1 MNRLSAADLS
11 TLDLG
16 GELYDKNDPALK
28 PQFDQMWKRVT
39 AFSKSLFALIEETQ
53 RPFAYEIG
61 KSRNYLQQGGRGKF
75 YYPRFVWIR
84 YVLEGEKRN
93 TPAVSLILRGDSLS
107 FSLDFLDKYLDEGK
121 VERSAFESKLAEA
134 DAALSQAGYTK
145 TEIDGFPRVAYTYSA
160 SALEEMSDEEF
171 EEEARHH
178 FGLLLPIYERIMHAE
193 TLSAGQQETFP
204 ELDDEPLQPSSILG
218 TGVAAAALASVRG
231 QSQSNDPPNVDEA
244 SLSKSGPRTVVRRRR
259 TLEGSSQSP
268 PSRKSVVETPEE
280 KAPGAQP
287 RPIRMHSTPAKPR
300 QRPRSS
306 HSPIPSPAAP
316 VSVVPPPIAS
326 EAPGAQ
332 ELRDNPAMILHGP
345 PDANL
350 YKLAFDMVGAL
361 VHEELCKPK
370 KRHEIILEALDE
382 PAPEDILAL
391 ALYGAPRGL
400 SLVALQTHDLML
412 HYYRN
417 VGTWARSL
425 RETIRQAL
433 EQYSDEEGQHWI
445 FEQLTNGSWTLTQD
459 GQHFVETNY
468 RYALQEAGKRK
479 PKRYSVSDFAV
490 ILSRG
495 PEGFPSLNEVMGL
508 RESRGGAIRKTVY
521 AGPIIKM
528 LRKALK
534 KPKIPHA
541 VVLLNVRPEEL
552 ETSLGPLFPLVHPE
566 NRGNGPYA
574 PSIHIPDIGPLS
586 IPNNV
591 FFVIGLQPGMKLSD
605 EEIVRYGR
613 SFTIVS
619 ESSLLIGRHQ
629 NLTTIP
635 SNEQSDRYPQG
646 H

>member
-1 MNRLSAADLS
+1 
-11 TLDLG
+11 
-16 GELYDKNDPALK
+16 
-28 PQFDQMWKRVT
+28 
-39 AFSKSLFALIEETQ
+39 
-53 RPFAYEIG
+53 
-61 KSRNYLQQGGRGKF
+61 
-75 YYPRFVWIR
+75 
-84 YVLEGEKRN
+84 
-93 TPAVSLILRGDSLS
+93 
-107 FSLDFLDKYLDEGK
+107 
-121 VERSAFESKLAEA
+121 
-134 DAALSQAGYTK
+134 
-145 TEIDGFPRVAYTYSA
+145 
-160 SALEEMSDEEF
+160 
-171 EEEARHH
+171 
-178 FGLLLPIYERIMHAE
+178 
-193 TLSAGQQETFP
+193 
-204 ELDDEPLQPSSILG
+204 
-218 TGVAAAALASVRG
+218 
-231 QSQSNDPPNVDEA
+231 
-244 SLSKSGPRTVVRRRR
+244 
-259 TLEGSSQSP
+259 
-268 PSRKSVVETPEE
+268 
-280 KAPGAQP
+280 
-287 RPIRMHSTPAKPR
+287 
-300 QRPRSS
+300 
-306 HSPIPSPAAP
+306 
-316 VSVVPPPIAS
+316 
-326 EAPGAQ
+326 
-332 ELRDNPAMILHGP
+332 MILHGP

-619 ESSLLIGRHQ
+619 ESSLL
-629 NLTTIP
+629 
-635 SNEQSDRYPQG
+635 
-646 H
+646 